1 MFRFGLK
8 NMRRLKCVEPIE
20 IKPITILVGR
30 NSSGKST
37 FLRTFPLIRQSI
49 ITRTSS
55 PILWYGDLVDFGQ
68 YSSVVTGGNEQEN
81 ITLSFG
87 IDRIFLNRRAFS
99 PELHYYGGRIRVD
112 EKIDVDL
119 VISGESG
126 KTKLDAFT
134 VNFGETGI
142 RFYVEI
148 SATGE
153 LSSIYLGDADIT
165 HLFEGV
171 DIRFSLGSLFPEVGF
186 REKADRAENFLW
198 YSEGSWAIQLI
209 AKTIKG
215 FLDQRIGPQKLTS
228 FSAQLLDLYRLTP
241 AEILKLEKKTSG
253 KSFKRFLSGLRN
265 GNNAITT
272 RLTEIHEAAKF
283 FRYLPGVFGELREM
297 LSRTLYIGPVRARSE
312 RYYRYQDLA
321 VSEIDPDGKNFPMFL
336 NSLNDSQRQDFSDWV
351 ERQFGYGVEVLS
363 ESGHISINL
372 IFGSDRSNIVDNGY
386 GISQVLPVLGQ
397 IWWASRGGRNRLF
410 PPNRTNGATIV
421 IEQPELHL
429 HPAHQALL
437 ADAIVGERNSDTEYE
452 ERVKFI
458 VETHSE
464 ALVNRLGQLVA
475 DGKVPHGDVQVL
487 VFEDNKSSGITTV
500 RIAPFTEEGV
510 LENWPYGFFQPG
522 I

>member
-8 NMRRLKCVEPIE
+8 NMRRLKCVDPIE

-68 YSSVVTGGNEQEN
+68 YSSVVTGGNDQDN

-87 IDRIFLNRRAFS
+87 IDKIFVNRRTFAPDINYFPNRS
-99 PELHYYGGRIRVD
+99 RV
-112 EKIDVDL
+112 EQKIDIDL

-134 VNFGETGI
+134 VKFVDSGI
-142 RFYVEI
+142 KFYVEI
-148 SATGE
+148 SLTGE
-153 LSSIYLGDADIT
+153 LSAIYFNDADIT
-165 HLFEGV
+165 SLFEGV
-171 DIRFSLGSLFPEVGF
+171 NIRFSIGSLFPEVAF
-186 REKADRAENFLW
+186 LEKTDRPENYMW
-198 YSEGSWAIQLI
+198 YSESSWAIQLI
-209 AKTIKG
+209 AKTIRVHI
-215 FLDQRIGPQKLTS
+215 DQRIGAQKLS
-228 FSAQLLDLYRLTP
+228 LFSAQILDLPNFTTP
-241 AEILKLEKKTSG
+241 ELLKLERKVSSA
-253 KSFKRFLSGLRN
+253 SFKRFVSSLRLN
-265 GNNAITT
+265 SNPVRT
-272 RLTEIHEAAKF
+272 RLTQIHEAAKF
-283 FRYLPGVFGELREM
+283 FRALPGVFGELREM
-297 LSRTLYIGPVRARSE
+297 LSKTLYIGPVRARSE

-336 NSLNDSQRQDFSDWV
+336 NSLSSYQRKDFSDWV
-351 ERQFGYGVEVLS
+351 QRQFGYGVEVLS

-372 IFGSDRSNIVDNGY
+372 KFGADTSNIVDNGY

-397 IWWASRGGRNRLF
+397 IWWASRGSRDRF
-410 PPNRTNGATIV
+410 YPQNRTNGATIV

-437 ADAIVGERNSDTEYE
+437 ADAIVGERNSDTAYE
-452 ERVKFI
+452 ERIKFI

-475 DGKVPHGDVQVL
+475 EGKVPHGDVQVL
-487 VFEDNKSSGITTV
+487 IFEDNKSTGITTV
-500 RIAPFTEEGV
+500 RIAPFNEEGV
-510 LENWPYGFFQPG
+510 LVNWPYGFFQPG